1 MSNSCEINLPRHHQ
15 MISANQH
22 MKDLLLQVQ
31 FNLCDKK
38 IPSYDDD
45 KKIDNNREQQIMRHI
60 SP

>member
-1 MSNSCEINLPRHHQ
+1 MSNSREINLPRHHQ

-38 IPSYDDD
+38 KFRLMAMT
-45 KKIDNNREQQIMRHI
+45 KK
-60 SP
+60 

>member
-1 MSNSCEINLPRHHQ
+1 
-15 MISANQH
+15 